1 MIIDNIEQYKE
12 KLRLS
17 EKEEKT
23 IKQYESYIKEFI
35 DFADVK
41 EVADISKDKLI
52 EFKDYMQENY
62 KTNTVN
68 IKITILNAFI
78 DFLELDHT
86 YKLKHLKKQQKT
98 TLENVLTQ
106 VDYERLLRIAQAKN
120 KTTMYYLMQVL
131 AEVGIRISELKY
143 ITVEAVKKGVAV
155 FNSKGTVERKAF
167 INKRLQKE
175 LLTYCKQKGIDK
187 GIIFKSRN
195 GNPLNE
201 AYIYKEIQWVAR
213 TSEDKKEQGTPSQ
226 F

>member
-1 MIIDNIEQYKE
+1 M
-12 KLRLS
+12 
-17 EKEEKT
+17 
-23 IKQYESYIKEFI
+23 
-35 DFADVK
+35 A
-41 EVADISKDKLI
+41 
-52 EFKDYMQENY
+52 
-62 KTNTVN
+62 
-68 IKITILNAFI
+68 
-78 DFLELDHT
+78 
-86 YKLKHLKKQQKT
+86 LK
-98 TLENVLTQ
+98 
-106 VDYERLLRIAQAKN
+106 
-120 KTTMYYLMQVL
+120 
-131 AEVGIRISELKY
+131 SELKY